1 MPQDWL
7 TEIAAEISIK
17 SLPTEYQVVA
27 ELIGMEN
34 ALRLAQHIG
43 GGRIYYP
50 KIESLLRDKRDE
62 RIRAEFTGCNHREL
76 ARKYALTETWIRE
89 IVQRKPP
96 DVTAE
101 LFGDRGGE
109 R

>member
-1 MPQDWL
+1 MTGDWI
-7 TEIAAEISIK
+7 TEIASGISIK
-17 SLPTEYQVVA
+17 NLPTEYQVVA
-27 ELIGMEN
+27 EIIGMEN

-76 ARKYALTETWIRE
+76 ARKYALTETWVRE

-96 DVTAE
+96 DVTADMFVE
-101 LFGDRGGE
+101 TE
-109 R
+109 K

>member
-1 MPQDWL
+1 MPVDWL
-7 TEIAAEISIK
+7 ADIAAEIPIE
-17 SLPTEYQVVA
+17 SLPREYQVVA

-34 ALRLAQHIG
+34 ALKLAQHIG

-50 KIESLLRDKRDE
+50 KIETLLRDKRDE
-62 RIRAEFTGCNHREL
+62 RIRAEFTGCNHRDL

-96 DVTAE
+96 DETAN
-101 LFGDRGGE
+101 LFEDVV
-109 R
+109 